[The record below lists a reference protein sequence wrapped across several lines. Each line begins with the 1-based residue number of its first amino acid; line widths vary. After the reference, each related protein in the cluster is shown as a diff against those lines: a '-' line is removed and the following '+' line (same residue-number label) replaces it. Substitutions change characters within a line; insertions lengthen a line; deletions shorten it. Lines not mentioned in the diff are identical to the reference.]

1 MRILVVEDEKR
12 MADLI
17 KRGLEENG
25 HTAAVAYD
33 GIDGLRMAES
43 YAFDAIVLDV
53 MLPGQDGFG
62 VLKTLR
68 AHKVAVPVLMLTARD
83 SVTDKVAGLDLG
95 ADDYLTK
102 PFDLPELEARVRAL
116 IRRGQ
121 SGGIAENILRQQL
134 MQKRRLHTVQPEAT
148 LQMRGQGAR
157 PAWASDF
164 GGHELAASLGQQ
176 VDVNHRPTILGNAI
190 PNRTGRRIH
199 EAAFHPRLGD
209 DELALLVEAL
219 AVRQVER
226 QGHVLHRRSG
236 EARSKIFGPSA
247 GRIHVEAAV
256 RRHQRPHRSP
266 ESEGRGHRDDVPAH
280 SLQRVD
286 PELRMAKSPSADDI
300 LAVARDADA
309 ILVTY
314 AKLPG
319 ELLRQLTRCKA
330 IGRFGLGVDNIDIKS
345 AAELGIMVTYVPDY
359 CMHEVSDHAMALLLA
374 LARKIPLSNKLVQA
388 GRWEMPAVVP
398 IHRLAGRVLGLVG
411 FGNIPRAVAPKAKA
425 FGLRVVTYDP
435 YVSQEVLAA
444 AGVEAV
450 TFDRLLGISD
460 FVSIHAPLMPATRG
474 LFNAETFRKMKRG
487 AALINTARGPL
498 VDEDALVAALD
509 SGQLGAAALDVVAV
523 EPLPKDAKLIGRDNV
538 ILTPHTGFYSVEA
551 LDELQTKCAADVA
564 RVLSGEKPI
573 YPVKAA

>member
-1 MRILVVEDEKR
+1 MPR
-12 MADLI
+12 
-17 KRGLEENG
+17 
-25 HTAAVAYD
+25 
-33 GIDGLRMAES
+33 
-43 YAFDAIVLDV
+43 
-53 MLPGQDGFG
+53 
-62 VLKTLR
+62 
-68 AHKVAVPVLMLTARD
+68 PVIA
-83 SVTDKVAGLDLG
+83 VTDSPFPSLD
-95 ADDYLTK
+95 
-102 PFDLPELEARVRAL
+102 
-116 IRRGQ
+116 
-121 SGGIAENILRQQL
+121 
-134 MQKRRLHTVQPEAT
+134 
-148 LQMRGQGAR
+148 
-157 PAWASDF
+157 PAK
-164 GGHELAASLGQQ
+164 AA
-176 VDVNHRPTILGNAI
+176 
-190 PNRTGRRIH
+190 
-199 EAAFHPRLGD
+199 
-209 DELALLVEAL
+209 
-219 AVRQVER
+219 
-226 QGHVLHRRSG
+226 
-236 EARSKIFGPSA
+236 
-247 GRIHVEAAV
+247 
-256 RRHQRPHRSP
+256 
-266 ESEGRGHRDDVPAH
+266 
-280 SLQRVD
+280 LQRVD

-411 FGNIPRAVAPKAKA
+411 FGNIPRALTPKAKA
-425 FGLRVVTYDP
+425 FGLRVVTHDP
-435 YVSQEVLAA
+435 YVSQELLAA

-523 EPLPKDAKLIGRDNV
+523 EPLPKEAKLIGRDNV

-551 LDELQTKCAADVA
+551 LDELQTKCATDVA
-564 RVLSGEKPI
+564 SVLIGKPPV
-573 YPVKAA
+573 YPVRAG